1 MKKLESLQYA
11 RAIAAMLVV
20 IDHTVTQFSLYQSTG
35 IDFIDAILKK
45 TINMGNIGV
54 YIFFVISGYIMSY
67 TTKNKTFNIAYANT
81 FLRKRVKRIYPLYW
95 IYLSI
100 FLALWAAGLAMRS
113 YHYSAYQIISSY
125 LLIPYGVTD
134 NKITPPVLAQGWTL
148 IYEMFFY
155 ITFALLIMLG
165 TNKKI
170 MPLLLLAFFSLLMA
184 LSQSNLLPSNELNI
198 FFSKWLLFLFVAGIL
213 IEKNQQVI
221 TKTLIG
227 VNNYTLWSLAATL
240 ILIATYIDKPVI
252 IDYLLST
259 LALILI
265 LPIDQDRK
273 GLLKVGDA
281 SYTIYLSHSFI
292 VLAYGIISK
301 NISNM
306 WVCLIAGLI
315 TVFTSVI
322 LGVILY
328 EKLEKR
334 IHS

>member
-35 IDFIDAILKK
+35 VDFIDAVLKK

-67 TTKNKTFNIAYANT
+67 TTKNKIFNIAYANT
-81 FLRKRVKRIYPLYW
+81 FIRKRVKRIYPLYW

-100 FLALWAAGLAMRS
+100 FLMLWVAGLAMRS
-113 YHYSAYQIISSY
+113 YHYSPFQIISSY
-125 LLIPYGVTD
+125 LLIPYGITD

-155 ITFALLIMLG
+155 ITFSLLIMLG

-170 MPLLLLAFFSLLMA
+170 MPLILLALFSSLMA
-184 LSQSNLLPSNELNI
+184 ISQLTLFPIKELNI
-198 FFSKWLLFLFVAGIL
+198 FFSKWLLFLFVIGIL
-213 IEKNQQVI
+213 IERNQQVI
-221 TKTLIG
+221 TKTLSGID
-227 VNNYTLWSLAATL
+227 NYILWSLAATI
-240 ILIATYIDKPVI
+240 ILLATYIDKPVI
-252 IDYLLST
+252 IDYLLSV

-273 GLLKVGDA
+273 DLLKIGDA
-281 SYTIYLSHSFI
+281 SYTIYLSHSFV
-292 VLAYGIISK
+292 VLAYGIMSK

-306 WVCLIAGLI
+306 WICLIAGLI
-315 TVFTSVI
+315 TMLISVT
-322 LGVILY
+322 LGIFLY
-328 EKLEKR
+328 GKIEKR